1 MSGPER
7 GGPPGGPGGGPM
19 RVPQQ
24 GGPAGGPGGGP
35 MRVPQQ
41 GGPSGSSGGGPV
53 RVVQHGGPPGGPGG
67 GPVRVVQRVGGLGGG
82 PVLPPPPKGLAGRA
96 RRWRAL
102 VELLAAGGRGTLAG
116 FAVLVLAAGLLPTVV
131 ILATGAFV
139 DALPAV
145 AGQGLGG
152 PAARPAVLAFAA
164 VVLALVGRA
173 VCTTAAAY
181 VARVIDDALALEV
194 HRRVAA
200 VTLGT
205 PGLEPLDD
213 PARADRLQAIR
224 EADRRGVLLRTAG
237 SLSTLAATRVRG
249 LGAAVVLL
257 AFSWWAPLL
266 LAGAWHLTSRAFLK
280 AMANSIKF
288 DNSEG
293 PMRLR
298 RAEYVRSLALGAPAA
313 KEVRVFGLGDWVVTR
328 YGDAWLDVLRMMWR
342 TRRTSRG
349 LSTATAV
356 ALAVSHGI
364 VLGAMA
370 LEASRGQLTA
380 AALVVFVQAVV
391 ATVDLGIAGDQ
402 QFLLA
407 QSLATAERVAK
418 LTADTPPPSFEDE
431 MALPADTSAAAPAS
445 PAPRGRVALP
455 AHASAAAPASP
466 APQGRVALRLDGV
479 RFTYRGRERP
489 TLDGLTLE
497 VPAGQ
502 SLAVVGENGAG
513 KSTLIKLLC
522 GLYTP
527 QDGSIALDGGVSPR
541 EARGR
546 VAAIFQDFAR
556 YPLPLRE
563 NVAFGHLPLADDTAA
578 LQSALDDAGAGDL
591 PGRLPHGWDT
601 VLSREYERGT
611 DLSGGQWQRV
621 ALARALAAVRGGAG
635 LLILDEPT
643 ASLDVRAETE
653 LFERFLEVT
662 RGVTTILVSHRLSS
676 VRRADRIVVI
686 EGGRVVEDGSHD
698 ALMAADGRYAA
709 MFRLQAERFAAAL
722 AGVGEE
728 AAHA

>member
-1 MSGPER
+1 MS
-7 GGPPGGPGGGPM
+7 
-19 RVPQQ
+19 
-24 GGPAGGPGGGP
+24 PA
-35 MRVPQQ
+35 R
-41 GGPSGSSGGGPV
+41 
-53 RVVQHGGPPGGPGG
+53 R
-67 GPVRVVQRVGGLGGG
+67 
-82 PVLPPPPKGLAGRA
+82 LAARA
-96 RRWRAL
+96 DRWRAL
-102 VELLAAGGRGTLAG
+102 VGLLVTGGRGTLAG
-116 FAVLVLAAGLLPTVV
+116 FGALVLAAGLLPTVV

-139 DALPAV
+139 AALPAV
-145 AGQGLGG
+145 AGQGLAG

-173 VCTTAAAY
+173 VCATAAAH
-181 VARVIDDALALEV
+181 VSRVIDDALSLEV

-213 PARADRLQAIR
+213 PARADRLQAIH
-224 EADRRGVLLRTAG
+224 EADRRGVLRRTAACI
-237 SLSTLAATRVRG
+237 STIGTTRVRG
-249 LGAAVVLL
+249 LGALVVLL

-266 LAGAWHLTSRAFLK
+266 LAGAWYLTNRLFMKVTEKGIS
-280 AMANSIKF
+280 F
-288 DNSEG
+288 DSSAG
-293 PMRLR
+293 PTRLR
-298 RAEYVRSLALGAPAA
+298 RAAYVRSLAMGGAAA
-313 KEVRVFGLGDWVVTR
+313 KEVRVFGLGEWVVAR
-328 YGDAWLDVLRMMWR
+328 YGEAWLDALQMMWSS
-342 TRRTSRG
+342 RRSSRG
-349 LSTATAV
+349 LTTATAV
-356 ALAVSHGI
+356 ALAVSHGV
-364 VLGAMA
+364 VLAA
-370 LEASRGQLTA
+370 LALAVSRGELTA
-380 AALVVFVQAVV
+380 AALVVFVQAVI
-391 ATVDLGIAGDQ
+391 ATVDLGIVGDQ
-402 QFLLA
+402 QFFLA
-407 QSLATAERVAK
+407 QSLATAERVAR
-418 LTADTPPPSFEDE
+418 LVTDTPPPSFDDE
-431 MALPADTSAAAPAS
+431 AT
-445 PAPRGRVALP
+445 LP
-455 AHASAAAPASP
+455 AHASAASPAAAPAP
-466 APQGRVALRLDGV
+466 TDRVALRLDGV
-479 RFTYRGRERP
+479 RFTYGGRERP

-527 QDGSIALDGGVSPR
+527 QDGSIALDGGMSPR

-563 NVAFGHLPLADDTAA
+563 NVAFGHLPLAGDPAA

-601 VLSREYERGT
+601 VLSREYEHGT

-621 ALARALAAVRGGAG
+621 ALARALVAVRGGAG

-643 ASLDVRAETE
+643 ANLDVRAETE

-686 EGGRVVEDGSHD
+686 DDGRVVEDGSHN
-698 ALMAADGRYAA
+698 ALMAAGGRYAA
-709 MFRLQAERFAAAL
+709 MFRLQADRFAAEA

-728 AAHA
+728 TGEGEETGVEEETAHA

>member
-1 MSGPER
+1 MSLR
-7 GGPPGGPGGGPM
+7 
-19 RVPQQ
+19 RDLS
-24 GGPAGGPGGGP
+24 A
-35 MRVPQQ
+35 
-41 GGPSGSSGGGPV
+41 S
-53 RVVQHGGPPGGPGG
+53 
-67 GPVRVVQRVGGLGGG
+67 
-82 PVLPPPPKGLAGRA
+82 AD
-96 RRWRAL
+96 RWRAL

-116 FAVLVLAAGLLPTVV
+116 FGVLVLAAGLLPTAV

-139 DALPAV
+139 AALPAV

-152 PAARPAVLAFAA
+152 PAARPALLAFGA

-173 VCTTAAAY
+173 VCATAATH

-194 HRRVAA
+194 HRRIAA

-213 PARADRLQAIR
+213 PARADRLQAIH
-224 EADRRGVLLRTAG
+224 EAERRGVLRRTAA

-249 LGAAVVLL
+249 LGAFAVLL

-266 LAGAWHLTSRAFLK
+266 LAGAWYLTSRAFLK
-280 AMANSIKF
+280 VMEKGISF
-288 DNSEG
+288 DSSAG
-293 PMRLR
+293 PARLR
-298 RAEYVRSLALGAPAA
+298 RAGYVRSLAMGAPAA
-313 KEVRVFGLGDWVVTR
+313 KEVRVFGLGEWVVGR
-328 YGDAWLDVLRMMWR
+328 YGEAWLDTLRTMWL
-342 TRRTSRG
+342 TRQSGRG
-349 LSTATAV
+349 LTIATAA
-356 ALAVSHGI
+356 ALAVSHGV
-364 VLGAMA
+364 VLGALA
-370 LEASRGQLTA
+370 LAASRGDLTA
-380 AALVVFVQAVV
+380 AALVVYVQAVI
-391 ATVDLGIAGDQ
+391 ATVDLGLVGDQ
-402 QFLLA
+402 QFFLA
-407 QSLATAERVAK
+407 QSLATAERVAR
-418 LTADTPPPSFEDE
+418 LTADTPPPSFMDE
-431 MALPADTSAAAPAS
+431 A
-445 PAPRGRVALP
+445 ALP

-466 APQGRVALRLDGV
+466 APPGRVALRLDGV

-541 EARGR
+541 EAGGR

-556 YPLPLRE
+556 YPLSLRE
-563 NVAFGHLPLADDTAA
+563 NVAFGHLPLAGNPAA
-578 LQSALDDAGAGDL
+578 LQSALDDAGVGDL

-621 ALARALAAVRGGAG
+621 ALARALVAVRGGAG

-643 ASLDVRAETE
+643 ANLDVRAETE

-676 VRRADRIVVI
+676 VRRVDRIVVI
-686 EGGRVVEDGSHD
+686 DDGRVVEDGPHD
-698 ALMAADGRYAA
+698 ALMAAGGRYAT
-709 MFRLQAERFAAAL
+709 MFRLQAERFAAA
-722 AGVGEE
+722 ATGVGEE
-728 AAHA
+728 VAHA